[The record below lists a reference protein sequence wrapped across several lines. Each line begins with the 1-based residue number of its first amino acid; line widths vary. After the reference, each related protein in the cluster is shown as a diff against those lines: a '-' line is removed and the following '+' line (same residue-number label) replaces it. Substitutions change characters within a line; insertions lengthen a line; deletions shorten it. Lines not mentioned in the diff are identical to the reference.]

1 MLLCLWWFYV
11 QICSAF
17 LWVFHGPFFLDK
29 AHGNCSNSVPNPPL
43 PLTSTPRL
51 HAVFL
56 ASHSGLRRTW
66 PQMQCHSVTGCSA
79 TCNFA
84 HLVTSEIRVC
94 TTAIKASSSW
104 ESPCSLHTGSPGEFQ
119 DRIQSNYRVENLY
132 EFTNEYSIV
141 ISISWNGENEALKSV
156 WKGMCCC
163 IQTMKSA
170 HSRCIWIIGCQVKVP
185 HLVGWERAAPLLQW
199 KAPSKELKHGD
210 TQMLHAES
218 HRPRWV
224 LPVVSGFERSWQ
236 QLLHPQLPSDWP
248 CEMDMIVGNG
258 EMCIKREIAERCVRM
273 CKVLENALYKGT
285 LENAHAWK
293 NWAA

>member
-1 MLLCLWWFYV
+1 MCDCNSSNQPFSTPFSCLQEQLLAALSLAPCLGQPLLDGTDLTINNMWHFDLEVWEIHGSRHIMKWHDISMLLCLWWFYV

-17 LWVFHGPFFLDK
+17 LWIFHGPFFLDK

-79 TCNFA
+79 TCHFA

-132 EFTNEYSIV
+132 EFKNEYSIV
-141 ISISWNGENEALKSV
+141 ILISWNRENEALKCV
-156 WKGMCCC
+156 
-163 IQTMKSA
+163 
-170 HSRCIWIIGCQVKVP
+170 
-185 HLVGWERAAPLLQW
+185 ERN
-199 KAPSKELKHGD
+199 
-210 TQMLHAES
+210 
-218 HRPRWV
+218 V
-224 LPVVSGFERSWQ
+224 
-236 QLLHPQLPSDWP
+236 LLHPND
-248 CEMDMIVGNG
+248 
-258 EMCIKREIAERCVRM
+258 EICTQYIDTFESLDA
-273 CKVLENALYKGT
+273 KSKFPT
-285 LENAHAWK
+285 
-293 NWAA
+293 

>member
-79 TCNFA
+79 TCHFA

-119 DRIQSNYRVENLY
+119 DRIQSNYRVENLC

-141 ISISWNGENEALKSV
+141 ILISWNEEKEASKFKKCV
-156 WKGMCCC
+156 
-163 IQTMKSA
+163 
-170 HSRCIWIIGCQVKVP
+170 
-185 HLVGWERAAPLLQW
+185 ERN
-199 KAPSKELKHGD
+199 
-210 TQMLHAES
+210 
-218 HRPRWV
+218 V
-224 LPVVSGFERSWQ
+224 
-236 QLLHPQLPSDWP
+236 LLHPNDEICTQYIYIYIYLNHWMPSQSSPPSGLGESGASSSMKGTFKGAEPRWYPDATRWISQASLGP
-248 CEMDMIVGNG
+248 SSRVRLRKVLAAASAPAATQWLALRNG
-258 EMCIKREIAERCVRM
+258 YDCGKWWNVHQERDSWKM
-273 CKVLENALYKGT
+273 CKDV
-285 LENAHAWK
+285 
-293 NWAA
+293 